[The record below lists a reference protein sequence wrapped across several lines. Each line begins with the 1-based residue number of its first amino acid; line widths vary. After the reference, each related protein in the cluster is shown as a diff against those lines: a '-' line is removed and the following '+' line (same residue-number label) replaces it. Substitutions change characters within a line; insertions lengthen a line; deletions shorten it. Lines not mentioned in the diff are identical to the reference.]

1 MLRDPPESD
10 FEPAPDLD
18 SLVFFFVSADDES
31 ADEESP
37 DEDESF
43 EVEAPE
49 SDDVEPLEDSEEDSC
64 SLRLLEAD
72 EPWSFL

>member
-10 FEPAPDLD
+10 FEPAPDLG
-18 SLVFFFVSADDES
+18 SLVFFVVSADD
-31 ADEESP
+31 ESP

-43 EVEAPE
+43 EVEATE
-49 SDDVEPLEDSEEDSC
+49 SDDVEPLEESEEDSC